1 MEGTGLKTIGRDNNR
16 SIVGPAVRLYFGP
29 DICYLTLYCHPLV
42 HIVHS
47 STVTRPAYL
56 SWLICI
62 RPRP

>member
-56 SWLICI
+56 S
-62 RPRP
+62 